1 MRQRE
6 RRRPKTWSLLGEVRR
21 KPSTYEVVTAKFH
34 YHFRREPAPFEL
46 DPEMP
51 LNRWYLDYREGSPFQ
66 VDDWEGFRDPYKL
79 TYKTYVELQHER
91 ETYVDGLVDR
101 FEELDSAA
109 GLEPGWV
116 ETLKRLFVPARFP
129 FHVLQMIG
137 LYVGQMAPSSFITNP
152 ANFQA
157 ADEMRRLQRFAY
169 WTKVLANAHGDEIAT
184 TELARSAWEQDEAWQ
199 PLREAL
205 ERLMVAYDWG
215 EAFVGLNFAVKPVV
229 DTIFDWEFEELA
241 AMNGDEFLAL
251 LAADLR
257 HDAERSRHWSQA
269 LVQYALEQNP
279 GLRDVAVGWLD
290 TWEPRAVRAAE
301 GLAEVFG
308 SAPRPRDPQAVMAT
322 VREHLAEHRREAG
335 L

>member
-6 RRRPKTWSLLGEVRR
+6 RRRPRTWSLLGDVRR

-34 YHFRREPAPFEL
+34 YHFRRDPAPWEL
-46 DPEMP
+46 DPDMP
-51 LNRWYLDYREGSPFQ
+51 LNRWYLEHREGSPFN

-91 ETYVDGLVDR
+91 ETYLDGLVDQ
-101 FEELDSAA
+101 FESDGSVDGLDPA
-109 GLEPGWV
+109 WV

-169 WTKVLANAHGDEIAT
+169 WTKVLANAHGDDIAT
-184 TELARSAWEQDEAWQ
+184 TELARTAWEQDEAYQ

-215 EAFVGLNFAVKPVV
+215 EAFVGLNFAVKPAV
-229 DTIFDWEFEELA
+229 DAIFDWEFAALA
-241 AMNGDEFLAL
+241 SANGDEFLSL
-251 LAADLR
+251 LASDLR

-269 LVQYALEQNP
+269 LMQYALERSP
-279 GLRDVAVGWLD
+279 GLRDVAIGWLE
-290 TWEPRAVRAAE
+290 TWQPRAMAAAE
-301 GLAEVFG
+301 GLAPLFE
-308 SAPRPRDPQAVMAT
+308 SAPNPIAASQVVGT
-322 VREHLAEHRREAG
+322 VREHLAEHQREAG

>member
-6 RRRPKTWSLLGEVRR
+6 RRRPRTWSLLGDVRR

-34 YHFRREPAPFEL
+34 YHFRRDPAPWEL

-51 LNRWYLDYREGSPFQ
+51 LNRWYLEHREGSPFN

-79 TYKTYVELQHER
+79 TYKTYVELQHEH
-91 ETYVDGLVDR
+91 ETYLDGLVDQ
-101 FEELDSAA
+101 FEADGSVEALDST
-109 GLEPGWV
+109 WV
-116 ETLKRLFVPARFP
+116 DTLKRLFVPARFP
-129 FHVLQMIG
+129 FHVLQMVG

-157 ADEMRRLQRFAY
+157 ADEMRRLQRYAY
-169 WTKVLANAHGDEIAT
+169 WTKVLANAHGDDIAT
-184 TELARSAWEQDEAWQ
+184 TELARTAWEQDDAWQ

-215 EAFVGLNFAVKPVV
+215 EAFVGLNFAVKPAV
-229 DTIFDWEFEELA
+229 DTVFDWELAELA
-241 AMNGDEFLAL
+241 AANGDEFVAL
-251 LAADLR
+251 LAAELR

-269 LVQYALEQNP
+269 LMQYALDQNP
-279 GLRDVAVGWLD
+279 GLRDVALGWLD
-290 TWEPRAVRAAE
+290 TWRPRALAAAE
-301 GLAEVFG
+301 ALAPLFEEAPNPR
-308 SAPRPRDPQAVMAT
+308 SAAT
-322 VREHLAEHRREAG
+322 VTAAVEEHLAQHQSEAG